1 MKKFFA
7 LLSTIIIAVSMN
19 ATGAQAAVKTNDMA
33 PDFTLTDSN
42 GQSHSL
48 TDFRGKY
55 VVLEWVNFD
64 CPFVKKHYVPGN
76 MQQLQKDM
84 TAKDVVW
91 LSINSSAPGKQGN
104 YSAGEVNQIIENS
117 GAQPTAYL
125 FDPDG
130 TVGKL
135 YGAKTTPHMFVVG
148 PEGILRYQGAIDSIP
163 SFDSADIPKA
173 QNYVVAAI
181 EELAAGQAVSNPST
195 TSYGCSVKY

>member
-1 MKKFFA
+1 MKKFLA
-7 LLSTIIIAVSMN
+7 LFSMTVLAVTLSLTSAQSAVM
-19 ATGAQAAVKTNDMA
+19 TNDMA

-42 GQSHSL
+42 GQTHSL
-48 TDFRGKY
+48 ADFRGKY

-76 MQQLQKDM
+76 MQQLQKDL

-104 YSAGEVNQIIENS
+104 YSAAEVNQILENS

-135 YGAKTTPHMFVVG
+135 YAAKTTPHMYVVG
-148 PEGILRYQGAIDSIP
+148 PEGKLLYQGAIDSIP

-173 QNYVVAAI
+173 QNFVVAAI
-181 EELAAGQAVSNPST
+181 DELAAGQTVSNPST
-195 TSYGCSVKY
+195 TPYGCSVKY